1 MSRSRNSRKNPYDS
15 DVEYEVE
22 LDRIKPYSE
31 TDSIDNYVPPS
42 KQELEKMIMK
52 NKKNQRKQGKAKR
65 VVLIILLVL
74 LLLIAALAATCL
86 ILQNKGKKDLM
97 NFDDMNVSTIDGS
110 VAESD
115 GKTITYKGRTYRL
128 NENITSIACLGV
140 DKEELMVGARPG
152 TAGQSDT
159 NIVLVIDT
167 AKGTVTAINI
177 PRDTMCD
184 VNVFTVKGNFVN
196 TTHEQLCMAY
206 AYGDGKKTSCENAVA
221 SIERVLFGMPINSY
235 ISLDMDGV
243 GVINDS
249 VGGVTVIPNET
260 ISGFEKGRAVT
271 LHGSEAMNF
280 VRTRSTDVNAS
291 LRRSERHVT
300 YAKAFAQTALSAVKK
315 DFGTI
320 TRLYNTAMR
329 YCSTNVDLSK
339 VTYLA
344 TTLLSKGFGGLNA
357 VTVPGTMA
365 AGEKYAEYTVD
376 TEAAFEMILS
386 IFYTEVI

>member
-74 LLLIAALAATCL
+74 LLLIAALAATFL

-97 NFDDMNVSTIDGS
+97 NFDDMSVSTIDGS

-140 DKEELMVGARPG
+140 DKEELMAGARPG

-167 AKGTVTAINI
+167 AKGTVTAINS

-235 ISLDMDGV
+235 ISLDTDNTDFFEFFNQFFQIVRGQFC
-243 GVINDS
+243 INL
-249 VGGVTVIPNET
+249 VTFVFLHTFQSMFKQINIGPQNN
-260 ISGFEKGRAVT
+260 VT
-271 LHGSEAMNF
+271 EHH
-280 VRTRSTDVNAS
+280 D
-291 LRRSERHVT
+291 
-300 YAKAFAQTALSAVKK
+300 KAAIRIICKSF
-315 DFGTI
+315 I
-320 TRLYNTAMR
+320 I
-329 YCSTNVDLSK
+329 C
-339 VTYLA
+339 
-344 TTLLSKGFGGLNA
+344 GFGQRLDRVIVKSQIQHGIHHTWHRNA
-357 VTVPGTMA
+357 CPRT
-365 AGEKYAEYTVD
+365 YRHQ
-376 TEAAFEMILS
+376 
-386 IFYTEVI
+386 